1 MNKEKN
7 QKGITLIALVV
18 TIIVLLILAG
28 VSIAMLTGENG
39 IMSKAATASWKSK
52 LGDAQDIVALE
63 VSNAMN
69 NYFIHAYVDD
79 TDSETAS
86 YASLD
91 GAITQGCQ
99 TAQKELG
106 DGYKVESTVANTG
119 NGKIKIEY
127 TSNSK
132 KYTVE
137 GEVSTTNTK
146 VKWGKM
152 TPPST

>member
-1 MNKEKN
+1 MKSTKN

-39 IMSKAATASWKSK
+39 IMSKASTASWKSK

-79 TDSETAS
+79 TDTETAS
-86 YASLD
+86 YTTLD
-91 GAITQGCQ
+91 GAIKLGCS
-99 TAQKELG
+99 TAQAELG
-106 DGYKVESTVANTG
+106 NGYKVESTVDSSG
-119 NGKIKIEY
+119 SGRIKIEY

-152 TPPST
+152 TPPA